1 GYDTGGNADVL
12 VKFTEAAPFV
22 HLRFKDQDIHS
33 GLIGRYNFNN
43 IAAAVT
49 IGAYF
54 EIPAGDIKAAIEDY
68 TPSNNRSQVV
78 EKNGCKI
85 ILDAYNANPSSMQ
98 LALENFVALP
108 YPDKAVILGDMFEL
122 GNEAATEHQHIANLV
137 SGFPENS
144 VLLVGENFF
153 KTKSAH

>member
-1 GYDTGGNADVL
+1 M
-12 VKFTEAAPFV
+12 
-22 HLRFKDQDIHS
+22 
-33 GLIGRYNFNN
+33 
-43 IAAAVT
+43 
-49 IGAYF
+49 
-54 EIPAGDIKAAIEDY
+54 
-68 TPSNNRSQVV
+68 

-153 KTKSAH
+153 KTKSAHSRFRDFEALQSHILKNGIPGKTLLIKGSRGMALERVLELL